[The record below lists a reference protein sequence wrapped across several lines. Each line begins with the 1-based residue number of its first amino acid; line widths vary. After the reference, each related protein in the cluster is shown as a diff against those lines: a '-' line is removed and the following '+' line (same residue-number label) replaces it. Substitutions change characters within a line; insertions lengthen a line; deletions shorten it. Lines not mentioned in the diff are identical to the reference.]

1 MSFKTVVRFIQYD
14 TSNSS
19 VLESLFVEICIPNNK
34 NIIIGAIYRPP
45 TGNPEEFLDKFN
57 ELLSGVTR
65 ANKHC
70 YVTGDFNLDLMKHE
84 THSITAQFLEALYS
98 YGLIPMIT
106 KPTRVTA
113 HSATHIFANNTDVPS
128 KNGLIISDLSY
139 MQCMIYSLASILGYL
154 TAAWPFRIIKGKALN
169 SFRKPW
175 ITKGLLKSI
184 NKKNKL
190 YKNYICNRSN
200 PQLVKY
206 KTYKNK
212 LILLL
217 RTAKKRYYEMQ
228 LDKSKENIKQTWRI
242 LNNVINRNKRKASS
256 TLQLHDNGRD
266 ISNPEIIA
274 NKFCQYFTKIGPNL
288 ASKISPPS
296 KSFREFVN
304 SSSPELMTKFA
315 PVNLEEL
322 FSITNSFKDG
332 KAPGADDIPISVIK
346 KSIDVISDPLLSLI
360 NLSLSSGT
368 FPDKLKIAK
377 ITPILK
383 TGDACLVQNYRP
395 ISVLP
400 AFSKIFERVV
410 YNRIFK
416 FITDN
421 KILCSNQ
428 YGFRPGHSTSHALIS
443 FVNKVANT
451 VDSNNYLAGVFLDL
465 SKAFDT
471 LDHAI
476 LLQNLEIYGVTEV
489 AHKWITDY
497 FTNRKQFVLVNE
509 SKSCL
514 HNQICGVP
522 QGSILGPLFFN
533 LYINDLPNCS
543 NTLCSILFADDTSLF
558 IEHKDP
564 NILINQLNCESQ
576 NVSDWL
582 RANKLSI
589 NVSKTKLIIF
599 RPRQRSLPNI
609 SPLITDNNVV
619 ELVEST
625 KFLGV
630 YIDQHLTWK
639 THINVISKKIAKS
652 IGLIYKANFYLHQ
665 NSLLL

>member
-1 MSFKTVVRFIQYD
+1 
-14 TSNSS
+14 
-19 VLESLFVEICIPNNK
+19 
-34 NIIIGAIYRPP
+34 
-45 TGNPEEFLDKFN
+45 
-57 ELLSGVTR
+57 
-65 ANKHC
+65 
-70 YVTGDFNLDLMKHE
+70 
-84 THSITAQFLEALYS
+84 
-98 YGLIPMIT
+98 
-106 KPTRVTA
+106 
-113 HSATHIFANNTDVPS
+113 
-128 KNGLIISDLSY
+128 
-139 MQCMIYSLASILGYL
+139 
-154 TAAWPFRIIKGKALN
+154 
-169 SFRKPW
+169 
-175 ITKGLLKSI
+175 
-184 NKKNKL
+184 
-190 YKNYICNRSN
+190 
-200 PQLVKY
+200 
-206 KTYKNK
+206 
-212 LILLL
+212 
-217 RTAKKRYYEMQ
+217 
-228 LDKSKENIKQTWRI
+228 
-242 LNNVINRNKRKASS
+242 
-256 TLQLHDNGRD
+256 
-266 ISNPEIIA
+266 
-274 NKFCQYFTKIGPNL
+274 
-288 ASKISPPS
+288 
-296 KSFREFVN
+296 
-304 SSSPELMTKFA
+304 MTKFA

-332 KAPGADDIPISVIK
+332 KVPGADNIPISVIK

-395 ISVLP
+395 ITVLP

-465 SKAFDT
+465 SKVFDT

-476 LLQNLEIYGVTEV
+476 LLQKLEIYGVTEI

-522 QGSILGPLFFN
+522 QGSILGPLFFI

-609 SPLITDNNVV
+609 SPLIIDNNVV

-652 IGLIYKANFYLHQ
+652 IGLTYKANFYLHQ
-665 NSLLL
+665 NSLLLLYYALIYPYLTYCNLIWASTYVTNLQRIYLLQKRAVRLISKSDCRAPSKPLFAKMKILDIFSIYSLQASSFMYLYHKNKLPLSFSEVFQTGSQIHHYSTRTSESYRSHSCRTNFKKFSILFQGPKIWNSLPMHIKAVSSFQSFKQLMKSLLRDKQENVTQT